1 MKNCY
6 PDDWQWLVMNSRPL
20 RSETTILGLVWW
32 SHHNENVGSNPT
44 PNVISNLHGSGK
56 KNYNKRY
63 YNTTYIII
71 IIIIIKAFSC
81 LICLSGLNLENPTI
95 RYSRNKRTCGA
106 DSTIFF
112 FHNFFIC

>member
-44 PNVISNLHGSGK
+44 PNVISNLHDSGK
-56 KNYNKRY
+56 K
-63 YNTTYIII
+63 TIINVTI
-71 IIIIIKAFSC
+71 ILPILLLLLLLLKPFPVLFA
-81 LICLSGLNLENPTI
+81 
-95 RYSRNKRTCGA
+95 
-106 DSTIFF
+106 
-112 FHNFFIC
+112 